1 MLLTDIELHELVDQG
16 IITAQH
22 SQVNGSSIDVTL
34 HHLIRIESPNGL
46 PDKPVDLKI
55 KENIQTE
62 ELDLWLQ
69 NYPKLNLNGC
79 YILRQDEF
87 ILASTNEFFNLPN
100 DISAE
105 YKLKS
110 SMARNGLE
118 HLNAGWCLVGDT
130 EIPLLDGTSKPIKD
144 LVGTNPW
151 VYSLDKDG
159 EFVPTQASRVWET
172 KKVTKTIRVTLDN
185 NMFFECTPEHKIML
199 RDGSYLEASKLDIG
213 QSLMPLYRRDGQY
226 GHEEIYCPST
236 ILKGRWKTLKGRW
249 RVTHRIVNEVING
262 KLPKGFD
269 THHIDHDK
277 RNNSPSNLGK
287 REKTDHLVH
296 HNEIKNKSE
305 KQRAI
310 ASKTMSSTNKA
321 MWCDDEYRLKMKEK
335 NKKNAAFLNNKRWG
349 TPIPAEYLNHKVLK
363 IEIKEYDTPIP
374 VYDMTI
380 PEYHNFALN
389 VGVFVH
395 NCDPTWHGSRLT
407 LELKNV
413 NRYHKLLIR
422 PDMPIG
428 QVVFFRGAPV
438 REENSYA
445 VNGKYN
451 GQLKV
456 TESKGI
462 S

>member
-16 IITAQH
+16 VITAQH

-118 HLNAGWCLVGDT
+118 HLNAG
-130 EIPLLDGTSKPIKD
+130 
-144 LVGTNPW
+144 
-151 VYSLDKDG
+151 
-159 EFVPTQASRVWET
+159 F
-172 KKVTKTIRVTLDN
+172 
-185 NMFFECTPEHKIML
+185 
-199 RDGSYLEASKLDIG
+199 
-213 QSLMPLYRRDGQY
+213 
-226 GHEEIYCPST
+226 
-236 ILKGRWKTLKGRW
+236 
-249 RVTHRIVNEVING
+249 
-262 KLPKGFD
+262 
-269 THHIDHDK
+269 
-277 RNNSPSNLGK
+277 
-287 REKTDHLVH
+287 
-296 HNEIKNKSE
+296 
-305 KQRAI
+305 
-310 ASKTMSSTNKA
+310 
-321 MWCDDEYRLKMKEK
+321 
-335 NKKNAAFLNNKRWG
+335 
-349 TPIPAEYLNHKVLK
+349 
-363 IEIKEYDTPIP
+363 
-374 VYDMTI
+374 
-380 PEYHNFALN
+380 
-389 VGVFVH
+389 
-395 NCDPTWHGSRLT
+395 CDPTWHGSRLT

-413 NRYHKLLIR
+413 TRYHKLLIR

-428 QVVFFRGAPV
+428 QIVFFRGAPV
-438 REENSYA
+438 RDENAYKTK
-445 VNGKYN
+445 GQYN
-451 GQLKV
+451 GQSKV

-462 S
+462 R